1 MTIWITLGLIGSVF
15 MAIGLIIYFSK
26 SKEERRAID
35 KKISI
40 AHIIPWIAN

>member
-1 MTIWITLGLIGSVF
+1 MTSWIILGSIGTAV
-15 MAIGLIIYFSK
+15 MAIGLVVNFSK
-26 SKEERRAID
+26 SKEERREID

>member
-1 MTIWITLGLIGSVF
+1 MILWLIAGLIGFLF
-15 MAIGLIIYFSK
+15 MAVGLVVYFHM
-26 SKEERRAID
+26 SKEERREID